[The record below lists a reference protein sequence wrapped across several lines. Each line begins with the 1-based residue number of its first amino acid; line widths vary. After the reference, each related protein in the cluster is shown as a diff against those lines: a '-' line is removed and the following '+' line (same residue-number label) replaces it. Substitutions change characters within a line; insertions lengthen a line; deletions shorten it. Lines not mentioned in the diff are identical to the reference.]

1 MPQYAYRCKACQKQW
16 EEIHSI
22 NEKPSICPFCET
34 ENIHRV
40 PSQVSSVMKVEDKKV
55 KTGEVVKDYIEQN
68 KEVLKELKQEIKRQ
82 KL

>member
-1 MPQYAYRCKACQKQW
+1 MPQYTYRCKACEKEW
-16 EEIHSI
+16 VEIHSI
-22 NEKPSICPFCET
+22 NEKPSVCPFCET
-34 ENIHRV
+34 NNFHRV
-40 PSQVSSVMKVEDKKV
+40 PSQVSTVVKTEDKKV

>member
-1 MPQYAYRCKACQKQW
+1 MPQYTYRCKSCEKQW

-22 NEKPSICPFCET
+22 NEKPLVCPFCEI
-34 ENIHRV
+34 ENIYRV
-40 PSQVSSVMKVEDKKV
+40 PSLVSTVVKAEDKKA